1 MVMTTHGS
9 AAKMVRENKEAH
21 PENYC
26 RVARCL
32 WRTGGPTGSPC
43 RNHPVAT
50 PAPAAKPAVG
60 MTVVYSRPGSPRYE
74 GMVVTGDACEDAGC
88 RARLVHVRTDDGGLH
103 HVPVETIKEV
113 R

>member
-1 MVMTTHGS
+1 MN
-9 AAKMVRENKEAH
+9 AAATVRKMKEAH

-32 WRTGGPTGSPC
+32 WRTGGPTGTPC
-43 RNHPVAT
+43 RNHSVAA

-74 GMVVTGDACEDAGC
+74 GMVVTGDACGDARC
-88 RARLVHVRTDDGGLH
+88 RARLVHVRTEAGELH
-103 HVPVETIKEV
+103 HVAPDMITEV